1 MKSSLYVLKRSILV
15 AVCDNL
21 NIQEKNNEG
30 YFPIG
35 FFVEVKLSVKLF
47 NWVIFKWL
55 SKNQYQSYYSDHG
68 QSAAK
73 IARTRCDWIYLP
85 LVKKLARYFLAN
97 H

>member
-1 MKSSLYVLKRSILV
+1 MKSSLYVLKRSILL
-15 AVCDNL
+15 AVCDNW

-55 SKNQYQSYYSDHG
+55 SNIKVITPTMVKARQKSRVEGVIGFACHWLKNWRD
-68 QSAAK
+68 
-73 IARTRCDWIYLP
+73 T
-85 LVKKLARYFLAN
+85 F
-97 H
+97 